1 MARFCPECGSQL
13 RDGVKFCD
21 KCGAQIQAP
30 AANKSA
36 GSFDATSYVM
46 YKANEKS
53 MAVALLISF
62 FITGLGIVYAGNTEK
77 GLIFFAVSL
86 LVNFICLLLTIPVI
100 FFIVALILWVV
111 GLVLTY
117 NEVNDVNN
125 ANKLRFLYA
134 NK

>member
-77 GLIFFAVSL
+77 GLIYFF
-86 LVNFICLLLTIPVI
+86 
-100 FFIVALILWVV
+100 V
-111 GLVLTY
+111 GLVLNWLVFSFLPIGLHLILSIIVWSGGMYLTY
-117 NEVNDVNN
+117 VEVNKVNDLN
-125 ANKLRFLYA
+125 RQKFLF
-134 NK
+134 N